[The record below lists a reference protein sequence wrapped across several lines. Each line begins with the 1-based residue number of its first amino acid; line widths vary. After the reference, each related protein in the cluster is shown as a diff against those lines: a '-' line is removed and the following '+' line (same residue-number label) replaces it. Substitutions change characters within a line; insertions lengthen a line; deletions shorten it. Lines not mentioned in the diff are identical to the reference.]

1 MDFLDFDLRSILPQV
16 KASIITI
23 VIFTI
28 IRFILVKF
36 ISKILQLKD
45 HLNNRTKLVVKYLNF
60 AIGFF
65 LTLTFTA
72 IWGLDTDQ
80 ISNFVISIT
89 AFVGVAFFAQWSVL
103 SNITGGIVLF
113 FYYPFKIGDVIRVQ
127 DKDFPVLARIEDITA
142 FYIILTTSENQTLTY
157 PNNMMLQKGIE
168 IIKDEKVI
176 STIPVKTH

>member
-1 MDFLDFDLRSILPQV
+1 MELFPFDIKSILPQV
-16 KASIITI
+16 ISSVIAILFFAI
-23 VIFTI
+23 V
-28 IRFILVKF
+28 RFILIKF
-36 ISKILQLKD
+36 IKRLTQIKD
-45 HLNNRTKLVVKYLNF
+45 NLNNRTKLIVKYLNF
-60 AIGFF
+60 IIAFF
-65 LTLTFTA
+65 LILTFTA

-127 DKDFPVLARIEDITA
+127 DKDFPILARIEDITA
-142 FYIILTTSENQTLTY
+142 FYIVLTTSEGQTLTY

-168 IIKDEKVI
+168 IITDLK
-176 STIPVKTH
+176 TINSIPIKK

>member
-1 MDFLDFDLRSILPQV
+1 MDFIAFNIKTILPQ
-16 KASIITI
+16 ITSSLI
-23 VIFTI
+23 ALLFFVI
-28 IRFILVKF
+28 IRFVLVKF
-36 ISKILQLKD
+36 IKRLTQIKD
-45 HLNNRTKLVVKYLNF
+45 HLNNRTKLIIKYLNF
-60 AIGFF
+60 VLVFF
-65 LTLTFTA
+65 LALTYTA

-127 DKDFPVLARIEDITA
+127 DKDFPILARIEDITA
-142 FYIILTTSENQTLTY
+142 FYIVLTTDEGQNLTY

-168 IIKDEKVI
+168 IIRDSK
-176 STIPVKTH
+176 TINSIPIKK